1 MKLNRADKYIY
12 ELMNRILTEGFKDVN
27 PRPHYADG
35 VPAHTI
41 SVNGCYRT
49 YDIGAGEFPISTLR
63 PIAVKTG
70 IKELFAIYQ
79 NQSNKISEFERMGCG
94 WWKDWEM
101 ADHTIGRAYP
111 YNLESHRPREM
122 RKSVVKV
129 QQKLVNPVMGLP
141 EALRAD
147 DMTPATIYHHLK
159 NVATND
165 AWNPEKVKNF
175 TDEDIH
181 NLKQIW
187 DDMIQSAAIEAAADI
202 AEGKDNFTFVSH
214 EWNSFENFLMDVR
227 YLPQYF
233 LAREVGFKGWVLTNA
248 YYNSNMYGKDTCVF
262 LHKSE
267 LDEYKSGT
275 YYMITDENGD
285 VVAITFNLISEIVK
299 SFIGLNVKFS
309 IKSNGEKEFYRY
321 ELSRNQVVGL
331 LDDLINNPYGRR
343 HIISFW
349 HWANID
355 KKALVECA
363 YETIWNVRNDGNGN
377 EYLDLHLIQR
387 SGDSITASCSG
398 VNECQYSCFLMMVAK
413 HCGYK
418 VGKFSHVVANEQIY
432 DRHIDQAKEL
442 IRRYEEKAANEE
454 NGTAYALPTMKFA
467 PTATDFFNFT
477 LADFTLENY
486 EPMKPQLFL
495 DLGI

>member
-1 MKLNRADKYIY
+1 MNRADKYIY
-12 ELMNRILTEGFKDVN
+12 GLMNRILTEGYKDVN
-27 PRPHYADG
+27 PRPHYPDG
-35 VPAHTI
+35 VPAHTY
-41 SVNGCYRT
+41 SVNACIRT
-49 YDIGAGEFPISTLR
+49 YDIGAGEFPICTLR

-94 WWKDWEM
+94 WWKDWELS
-101 ADHTIGRAYP
+101 DHTIGRAYP

-129 QQKLVNPVMGLP
+129 QQKLVDPVMGLS
-141 EALRAD
+141 EELRASVKGD
-147 DMTPATIYHHLK
+147 VAIYNAL
-159 NVATND
+159 TN
-165 AWNPEKVKNF
+165 ASIKPSYALERVKNF
-175 TDEDIH
+175 TADDVEA
-181 NLKQIW
+181 LRVIW
-187 DDMIQSAAIEAAADI
+187 ADMIAQSQIQ
-202 AEGKDNFTFVSH
+202 AEMDRLAGKKYFTFLSC
-214 EWNSFENFLMDVR
+214 EWHDFENFLMDVR

-233 LAREVGFKGWVLTNA
+233 LAREDNFKGWKLTNA

-262 LHKSE
+262 LHESE
-267 LDEYKSGT
+267 IEEYKAGT
-275 YYMITDENGD
+275 YYRITDENNTEL
-285 VVAITFNLISEIVK
+285 AIMFHFNQELVN
-299 SFIGLNVKFS
+299 SFAGTNLKLEV
-309 IKSNGEKEFYRY
+309 KSNGEKEFYRY

-331 LDDLINNPYGRR
+331 LNDLIKNPYGRR

-363 YETIWNVRNDGNGN
+363 YETIWNVRNDGNGT
-377 EYLDLHLIQR
+377 EYLDMMLVQR

-418 VGKFSHVVANEQIY
+418 VGKFTHIVANEQIY
-432 DRHIDQAKEL
+432 DRHVDQAKEL
-442 IRRYEEKAANEE
+442 FRRYEEKAAAEA
-454 NGTAYALPTMKFA
+454 NGADATVPTMTFA
-467 PTATDFFNFT
+467 PSADDFFNFT

-486 EPMKPQLFL
+486 NPIKPQLFL